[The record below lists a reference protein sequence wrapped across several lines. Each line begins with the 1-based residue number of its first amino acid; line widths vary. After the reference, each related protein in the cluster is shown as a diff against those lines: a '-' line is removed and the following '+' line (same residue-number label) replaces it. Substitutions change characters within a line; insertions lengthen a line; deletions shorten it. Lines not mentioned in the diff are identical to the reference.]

1 MFFFKQKTE
10 YEMRISDWSSDVCSS
25 DLEIAPTEKRVR
37 VQFAGET
44 VADSTRPLLLLEQ
57 GHTPVYYFP
66 RDDVRTK
73 LLPPSGRSPH
83 CPFTGDARY
92 CSVPAGERTAADD
105 RPEEQRAGEESL
117 RIRWI
122 RGASIQ

>member
-44 VADSTRPLLLLEQ
+44 VADSTRALLLLEQ

-73 LLPPSGRSPH
+73 LLTPSGRSTH
-83 CPFTGDARY
+83 CPFKGDARY
-92 CSVPAGERTAADD
+92 WSEIGRASCRER
-105 RPEEQRAGEESL
+105 RCPYV
-117 RIRWI
+117 
-122 RGASIQ
+122 